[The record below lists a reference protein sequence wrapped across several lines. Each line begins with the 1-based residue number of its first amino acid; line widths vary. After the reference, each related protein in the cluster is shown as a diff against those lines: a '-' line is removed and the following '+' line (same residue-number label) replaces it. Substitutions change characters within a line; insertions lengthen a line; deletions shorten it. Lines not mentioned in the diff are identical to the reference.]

1 MNGCVWVLGLVGR
14 SEDSEL
20 SGIILGA
27 VPRSGVV
34 SDPGV
39 SSEVGERLLTS
50 NSMGESEVSPSGELD
65 VGLPE
70 SSGGRV
76 GSKLA
81 SVVDKA
87 KFVGEGSPGVSGDV
101 LGGVDVPSCFE
112 AKSGKSCGQEPE
124 VCREPE
130 GSGEVEEARDEVVCA
145 VLAEVGCSVRRSGF
159 GFLGKPRV
167 EEKRVRSVRGQSA
180 LSTVSLVEMTN
191 GEAKIFM
198 TSWVTGRLHQA
209 LVPLLLAS
217 CEVPAATRWPMRG
230 THVDTRMEDTRVEN
244 ESRNQRGTR
253 FGIQEDY

>member
-1 MNGCVWVLGLVGR
+1 MNDCVWVLGLVGR

-50 NSMGESEVSPSGELD
+50 DSMEESEVSPSGEED

-70 SSGGRV
+70 SSGGWV

-81 SVVDKA
+81 SGVDKA
-87 KFVGEGSPGVSGDV
+87 KFVGEGSPGVAGDV

-112 AKSGKSCGQEPE
+112 AKSGESLGQEPE

-130 GSGEVEEARDEVVCA
+130 GSGEVEEAGDEVVCA
-145 VLAEVGCSVRRSGF
+145 ILAEVGCSVRRSGF
-159 GFLGKPRV
+159 GFLGEPV
-167 EEKRVRSVRGQSA
+167 SA
-180 LSTVSLVEMTN
+180 RALGAGKGWPGLWLVLVVTVDPDLVVV
-191 GEAKIFM
+191 G
-198 TSWVTGRLHQA
+198 
-209 LVPLLLAS
+209 VPLDRPLPEGVS
-217 CEVPAATRWPMRG
+217 
-230 THVDTRMEDTRVEN
+230 HVQ
-244 ESRNQRGTR
+244 ESS
-253 FGIQEDY
+253 

>member
-87 KFVGEGSPGVSGDV
+87 KSVGEGSPGVSGDV

-145 VLAEVGCSVRRSGF
+145 VLAEVGCRVRRSGF
-159 GFLGKPRV
+159 GFLGKPV
-167 EEKRVRSVRGQSA
+167 SA
-180 LSTVSLVEMTN
+180 RALGAGKGWPGLFLVLVVTVDPGLVVV
-191 GEAKIFM
+191 G
-198 TSWVTGRLHQA
+198 
-209 LVPLLLAS
+209 VPLDRLLPEGVS
-217 CEVPAATRWPMRG
+217 
-230 THVDTRMEDTRVEN
+230 HVQ
-244 ESRNQRGTR
+244 ESS
-253 FGIQEDY
+253 